1 VDAGVEVRALVR
13 SVDKAKT
20 LLRCGACGEAEGV
33 FVGDVTQLN
42 TLTAPMAGTCELLCK
57 ETRR

>member
-1 VDAGVEVRALVR
+1 MEVRALVR